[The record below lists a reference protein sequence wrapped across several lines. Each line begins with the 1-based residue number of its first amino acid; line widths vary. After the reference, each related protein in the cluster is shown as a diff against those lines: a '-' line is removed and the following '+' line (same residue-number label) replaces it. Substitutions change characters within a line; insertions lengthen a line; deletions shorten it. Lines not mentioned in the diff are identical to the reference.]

1 MAYNT
6 PPTCTH
12 MCSQTHTHTHNH
24 IYTALQRNK
33 KVMHAAPDV
42 KLEYIYTHTTIIDGC
57 IPLPASV
64 DDGFL
69 PQLAGILSLLFQI
82 NMLVK
87 GVFV

>member
-1 MAYNT
+1 MHAHVQPN
-6 PPTCTH
+6 
-12 MCSQTHTHTHNH
+12 THTHTHNH

-33 KVMHAAPDV
+33 KVLHAVPDV
-42 KLEYIYTHTTIIDGC
+42 KLENIYAHTTIIDGC

-87 GVFV
+87 GMFV